1 MLEGTNKKV
10 TVTGKNLEKYLG
22 HEKYSIRSAGKKD
35 EVGVARG
42 LAWTSVGGDTLEIEV
57 NVMPGKGRLQLTGQ
71 MGDVMKES
79 AQAGISYLRSIA
91 KNYKVDSEFFQE
103 HDIHIHIPEGAVP
116 KDGPSAGI
124 TMATAMLSAITK
136 KPVKAQVAMTGEI
149 TLRGRV
155 LPVGG
160 LKEKLLAAKNAK
172 IKTVLV
178 PKENK
183 PDIREISNEIT
194 GDLNILYMES
204 MDEVLEQALGG
215 QS

>member
-1 MLEGTNKKV
+1 
-10 TVTGKNLEKYLG
+10 
-22 HEKYSIRSAGKKD
+22 
-35 EVGVARG
+35 
-42 LAWTSVGGDTLEIEV
+42 
-57 NVMPGKGRLQLTGQ
+57 
-71 MGDVMKES
+71 
-79 AQAGISYLRSIA
+79 
-91 KNYKVDSEFFQE
+91 
-103 HDIHIHIPEGAVP
+103 
-116 KDGPSAGI
+116 
-124 TMATAMLSAITK
+124 MATAMLSAITK